1 MRGQK
6 CWKFIFLNFLD
17 YLTCWMFVETPLCFQ
32 FNLQDA
38 VGPCFKVLLH
48 VDKNVSWGVGAFGL
62 QNHFVNMLCKRPFR
76 THFTTNEK
84 TNKQINNQPNKQTN
98 KQANKQTKQQQE
110 REREQQTT
118 NNKLQTTT
126 TNKQHATNNK
136 RQPCRRIGERIV
148 PNAVWSDSASEFHGL
163 WLC

>member
-1 MRGQK
+1 MSIK
-6 CWKFIFLNFLD
+6 CVVRRWGIWPSKPFCKYALQASFSDTLN
-17 YLTCWMFVETPLCFQ
+17 
-32 FNLQDA
+32 N
-38 VGPCFKVLLH
+38 
-48 VDKNVSWGVGAFGL
+48 
-62 QNHFVNMLCKRPFR
+62 KR
-76 THFTTNEK
+76 K
-84 TNKQINNQPNKQTN
+84 NKQTN
-98 KQANKQTKQQQE
+98 KQPTKQTNKQASKQTKQQQE

-136 RQPCRRIGERIV
+136 RQPCQRIGERVI

>member
-1 MRGQK
+1 M
-6 CWKFIFLNFLD
+6 FLDFLD

-38 VGPCFKVLLH
+38 VGQCFKVLLH
-48 VDKNVSWGVGAFGL
+48 VDKKRVVRRWGIWPSKPFCKYGL
-62 QNHFVNMLCKRPFR
+62 QASFSDTLNNKRKNKRANNQP
-76 THFTTNEK
+76 TNQ
-84 TNKQINNQPNKQTN
+84 TNKQTSKQTN
-98 KQANKQTKQQQE
+98 KATT
-110 REREQQTT
+110 RTRTRTT

-136 RQPCRRIGERIV
+136 RQPCRRIGERAI